1 MKKFVLLSFAF
12 ALASVSIAQCD
23 PNYDFGDE
31 AFGVSPDPV
40 NGESFNEGE
49 LGVAYAD
56 VIHIKVPISASD
68 IDPTFPE
75 EAPIDSII
83 LLSIYFND
91 GTTEY
96 ALEDMGFTIEC
107 NNLGDSPDPCTFLGG
122 NQYCAALEG
131 TPLLADTFQLFIVVE
146 GWTTVFG
153 VPVPQEITFDQYE
166 LIVVDPSSITNH
178 AESVVFLGQNTP
190 NPFSQKTKIAYSTDR
205 SGLAQLTILNLLG
218 EVVFQD
224 RFNASV
230 GNNNYELD
238 GSQLNEGI
246 YLYSIE
252 INGKKMTKRMVVNR

>member
-1 MKKFVLLSFAF
+1 MKKLVLFSFAF
-12 ALASVSIAQCD
+12 ALATLSIAQCD

-31 AFGVSPDPV
+31 AFGVSPDPE
-40 NGESFNEGE
+40 NGETFNEGE
-49 LGVAYAD
+49 LGASYAD
-56 VIHIKVPISASD
+56 VIHIKVPTSASD
-68 IDPTFPE
+68 IDPSFPE

-83 LLSIYFND
+83 LLSVYFND

-96 ALEDMGFTIEC
+96 SLDDMGLAIEC
-107 NNLGDSPDPCTFLGG
+107 NNLGDSPAPCTFLGG
-122 NQYCAALEG
+122 NQYCASLEG
-131 TPLLADTFQLFIVVE
+131 TPLLADTFQLFIEVE

-166 LIVVDPSSITNH
+166 LIVVDPSSISGLS
-178 AESVVFLGQNTP
+178 ESVVFLGQNTP
-190 NPFSQKTKIAYSTDR
+190 NPFSQRTQIQYSTDR
-205 SGLAQLTILNLLG
+205 AGIAQLTVLNLLG
-218 EVVFQD
+218 EVVFKDQ
-224 RFNASV
+224 FNSSV